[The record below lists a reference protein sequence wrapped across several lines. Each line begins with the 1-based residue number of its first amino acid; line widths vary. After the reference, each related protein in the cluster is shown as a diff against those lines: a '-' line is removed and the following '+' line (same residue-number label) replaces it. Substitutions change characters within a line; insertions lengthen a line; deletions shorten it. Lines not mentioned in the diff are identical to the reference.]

1 MRIALVSVN
10 AFIPCDGF
18 RLILALLRRDGHDV
32 TALSLPRPAP
42 QAYTE
47 HELTQLGRATAE
59 SELIMLSVYSAFSA
73 RAIQVSEYLRGV
85 RPDRKI
91 VWGGPHCVASPEAC
105 LRHAD
110 AVCFAEGDEAVPLF
124 VDRLAAGD
132 PAWLAT
138 PNMAF
143 RTPAG
148 PRINPVLAPTANLDA
163 LPFYDYSF
171 KNEFILDGALE
182 PVGTELLRRHLPV
195 HPFMVPTATFLT
207 SRGCPHHC
215 AYCNN
220 CRYVALHG
228 GRVPIRRQSV
238 GRFMDEVEYTL
249 ARLPFVERVLFG
261 DDDFLIR
268 PVAELETF
276 AARYRKTVG
285 LPFAVCL
292 SANTY
297 RRAKLDV
304 LLDCGLKIVQ
314 IGVQSGS
321 QRVLDEVYDRGVRA
335 DKAMRVIAETAP
347 LLAQRGGLVLA
358 DFIVDNP
365 YETGEDVLATYRFL
379 VDLPHDA
386 GAEIFSLVFF
396 PGTPLYERALADGHI
411 RPFDPAAFRDYT
423 SRAARHQVNYPLLLI
438 RLLEALREER
448 VHRRLPRRFLQAF
461 AARPVVR
468 LMRLVPRPLMGWLIR
483 RLPGFVRRA
492 VQAGRRFRPGRHA
505 AA

>member
-1 MRIALVSVN
+1 
-10 AFIPCDGF
+10 
-18 RLILALLRRDGHDV
+18 
-32 TALSLPRPAP
+32 
-42 QAYTE
+42 
-47 HELTQLGRATAE
+47 
-59 SELIMLSVYSAFSA
+59 
-73 RAIQVSEYLRGV
+73 
-85 RPDRKI
+85 
-91 VWGGPHCVASPEAC
+91 
-105 LRHAD
+105 
-110 AVCFAEGDEAVPLF
+110 
-124 VDRLAAGD
+124 
-132 PAWLAT
+132 
-138 PNMAF
+138 
-143 RTPAG
+143 
-148 PRINPVLAPTANLDA
+148 VLAPTANLDA

-238 GRFMDEVEYTL
+238 PRLMDEVEHTL
-249 ARLPFVERVLFG
+249 TRLPFVERILFG

-268 PVAELETF
+268 PVAELEAF

-335 DKAMRVIAETAP
+335 DKARRVIAETAP

-386 GAEIFSLVFF
+386 GTEIFSLVFF

-423 SRAARHQVNYPLLLI
+423 SRAALHQVNYPLLLI

-448 VHRRLPRRFLQAF
+448 VHRRLPRRVLHAF

-468 LMRLVPRPLMGWLIR
+468 LMRLVPRPFMGWLIR
-483 RLPGFVRRA
+483 RLPAFVRRTIRA
-492 VQAGRRFRPGRHA
+492 SRRLHPGSRPGA
-505 AA
+505 